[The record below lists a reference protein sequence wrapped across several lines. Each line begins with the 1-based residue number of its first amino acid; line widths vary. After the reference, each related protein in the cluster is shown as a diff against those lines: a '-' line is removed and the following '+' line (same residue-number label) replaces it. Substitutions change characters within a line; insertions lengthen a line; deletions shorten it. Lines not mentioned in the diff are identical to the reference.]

1 MPRSLASQRHLFYIT
16 EVSAMTCPWE
26 LKIRSEKEK
35 IQSSPLPMPWAL
47 PEIHHPLP
55 ALPGA
60 FPMAIPVLLHIRCCP
75 WPCLGR
81 GYHQRSRVTEARL
94 CVPKVMVIHLLGSES
109 PSPEKRVKDDQGL
122 SSVPSL
128 PHLPAPPRWKL
139 PAAMRISNTH
149 SPFLSLFPRT
159 NCIWVHNQPVILK
172 PSQCTIRKAPPSS
185 FPQRWR

>member
-26 LKIRSEKEK
+26 LKIDQVWERENPK
-35 IQSSPLPMPWAL
+35 QPTPPMPWAL

-60 FPMAIPVLLHIRCCP
+60 FPMAIPVLLHIWCCP

-94 CVPKVMVIHLLGSES
+94 CVSKVMVIHLLGSES
-109 PSPEKRVKDDQGL
+109 PSPEKRVKDDPGTGFHTVPAT
-122 SSVPSL
+122 SSCPSTV
-128 PHLPAPPRWKL
+128 K
-139 PAAMRISNTH
+139 AAGSYEN
-149 SPFLSLFPRT
+149 
-159 NCIWVHNQPVILK
+159 
-172 PSQCTIRKAPPSS
+172 
-185 FPQRWR
+185 